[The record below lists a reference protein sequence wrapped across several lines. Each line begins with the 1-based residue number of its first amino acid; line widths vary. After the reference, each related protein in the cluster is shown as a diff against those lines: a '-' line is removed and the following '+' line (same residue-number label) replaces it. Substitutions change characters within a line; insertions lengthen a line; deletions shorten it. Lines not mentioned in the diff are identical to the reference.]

1 MVEGKHRESR
11 LEGREVVLEDVE
23 EEVREKR
30 EEEGGV
36 EE

>member
-1 MVEGKHRESR
+1 